1 MINEVTL
8 WCPLMLQLLVF
19 CLWVPKG
26 RAFSC
31 ATLVSKGIRKAG
43 RQPLADLVGQ
53 LHREGGGGGLG
64 LLKLQLQ
71 VLKKRRVLT
80 LFTHT
85 TISFLV
91 LELEKF
97 VNIFG
102 WHHSPVWDCRC
113 RLGCSVCSHRVH
125 RVLLVNYFFHHRPVL
140 VNVACHVQFGH
151 EQEAQTKAIDS
162 SVAGHRLS
170 ATQGKGCTLV
180 QARTPQ
186 KMQTVFISV
195 YLAHLAT
202 VAPPTTH
209 TPTHSHAFRLPQ
221 HSFFR
226 KASTS
231 RLG

>member
-80 LFTHT
+80 PPVGLARADARRNLTARQSPQTEKRGYGGTRTAVVLPPPNNMPGFTHWAIGLPVT
-85 TISFLV
+85 SS
-91 LELEKF
+91 E
-97 VNIFG
+97 NIIYGFG
-102 WHHSPVWDCRC
+102 PSDEI
-113 RLGCSVCSHRVH
+113 
-125 RVLLVNYFFHHRPVL
+125 F
-140 VNVACHVQFGH
+140 
-151 EQEAQTKAIDS
+151 
-162 SVAGHRLS
+162 
-170 ATQGKGCTLV
+170 
-180 QARTPQ
+180 
-186 KMQTVFISV
+186 
-195 YLAHLAT
+195 
-202 VAPPTTH
+202 
-209 TPTHSHAFRLPQ
+209 
-221 HSFFR
+221 
-226 KASTS
+226 
-231 RLG
+231 